1 MQNAEEVAMSLNT
14 IDTNI
19 TKHINPSYNGEKNRT
34 HSSSSGKE
42 TCRNMRQKE
51 ENSSPIVKIGSLPIN
66 GRFVLGPMAGVTDQP
81 FRILCMEQGAALVSM
96 EMVSAN
102 AVLHGNKKT
111 LAFINISENEHPISM
126 QLFGPDADTCAYA
139 AEKLNHEP
147 YDILDL
153 NMGCPMPKIVKN
165 NEGSALMRDIPRAQQ
180 IVRALK
186 NATDRPVTVKIRKG
200 FNDEEVNAVEVAQAL
215 EDAGAD
221 AIAVHGR
228 TREQYYS
235 GEADWDIIR
244 LVKEAVHIPIIG
256 NGDVFRPEDA
266 VAMMEQ
272 TGCDLVMIARG
283 ARGNPWIFRDCEHY
297 VRTGEHLP
305 KPSIEEARE
314 VMLRHARMQLDEK
327 GDHLGI
333 LQMRKHIAWYTTGYR
348 NSAALRSRINLVKSF
363 EELEQ
368 VLNEWADA

>member
-1 MQNAEEVAMSLNT
+1 
-14 IDTNI
+14 
-19 TKHINPSYNGEKNRT
+19 
-34 HSSSSGKE
+34 
-42 TCRNMRQKE
+42 
-51 ENSSPIVKIGSLPIN
+51 
-66 GRFVLGPMAGVTDQP
+66 
-81 FRILCMEQGAALVSM
+81 
-96 EMVSAN
+96 MVSAN

-200 FNDEEVNAVEVAQAL
+200 FNDDEVNAVEVAQAL

-235 GEADWDIIR
+235 GEADWEIIR
-244 LVKEAVHIPIIG
+244 RVKEAVHIPVIG

-283 ARGNPWIFRDCEHY
+283 ARGNPWLFAQIRDCLAGKRPDPAPE
-297 VRTGEHLP
+297 R
-305 KPSIEEARE
+305 EEIAQ
-314 VMLRHARMQLDEK
+314 MAIRHARMMVAEK
-327 GDHLGI
+327 GEYTAI
-333 LQMRKHIAWYTTGYR
+333 REMRKHTAWYTHGKRGGALLRGIDMLIIQQTGMPVHV
-348 NSAALRSRINLVKSF
+348 AARPLDCVVDGAGKRLGKAIASKYKHNRS
-363 EELEQ
+363 
-368 VLNEWADA
+368 

>member
-1 MQNAEEVAMSLNT
+1 MKKINIIMSESFNKTESGNAR
-14 IDTNI
+14 
-19 TKHINPSYNGEKNRT
+19 NRT
-34 HSSSSGKE
+34 AGNGISDNKREKVPGEQEE
-42 TCRNMRQKE
+42 TV
-51 ENSSPIVKIGSLPIN
+51 VKIGSLPIT

-81 FRILCMEQGAALVSM
+81 FRILCAEQGASLVSM

-102 AVLHGNKKT
+102 AVLHGNRKT
-111 LAFINISENEHPISM
+111 LEFINISPDEHPIAM

-139 AEKLNHEP
+139 AEKLKDEP

-165 NEGSALMRDIPRAQQ
+165 NEGSALMRDIPRAQS

-200 FNDEEVNAVEVAQAL
+200 FNDEEVNAVEVALAL

-244 LVKEAVHIPIIG
+244 RVKEAVRIPVIG

-266 VAMMEQ
+266 VRMTDE

-283 ARGNPWIFRDCEHY
+283 ARGNPWIFRDCSHY
-297 VRTGEHLP
+297 VRTGQHLP
-305 KPSIEEARE
+305 KPSVSEACE
-314 VMLRHARMQLDEK
+314 LMIRHAEMQLAEK

-333 LQMRKHIAWYTTGYR
+333 LQMRKHIAWYTGGYR
-348 NSAALRSRINLVKSF
+348 NSAALRRQINQVKSLD
-363 EELEQ
+363 ELKE
-368 VLNEWADA
+368 VLEAWRKEA